1 MNEQNN
7 IQKIKIDIDPSGEN
21 RNFVVQQYREA
32 KMQALAMINGS
43 MSFVAMVK
51 LPDGTITGSM
61 ILTEEDRDLAVLVK
75 YLMEKQINTYDNE
88 TKGKQENG

>member
-32 KMQALAMINGS
+32 KMQGFQMIDHAQ
-43 MSFVAMVK
+43 SFVVMVK
-51 LPDGTITGSM
+51 LPNGIITGSM